1 MLKRQ
6 LEKVSG
12 FSDFGHTKNNTNF
25 EKKKIQNSKMT
36 GIPLG

>member
-12 FSDFGHTKNNTNF
+12 FSDFGHTKNNKNF
-25 EKKKIQNSKMT
+25 EKKIQNSKMT